1 MTTHHRLWNLRGRWE
16 WDAKVVQKAT
26 WHDIVSAGLDVR
38 ACNHWSPDTSIQ
50 SQINAFLFQSNSWL
64 RSPFPP
70 TTIPRPVVA
79 VTPPTCRSWISV
91 KVITLTTQ
99 QRLMALQSDSVS
111 RRRSCRFSTEE
122 QELSRLQLYVS
133 PRQGEK
139 KRKEKRCSAAS
150 FLSFCRNI
158 RKGRHDTSAYLGAT
172 PAVSCVCVR
181 TCVCVCFFGS
191 EKGLTEAEIQMAVR
205 GVGGLAAVR
214 ACVYWGC
221 NNLTEF
227 EFLLVDNCTFLP
239 AEHRALLSTF
249 SQVIYMTPTSFRQL
263 SNHQN
268 HSRGFSFGTCTKTQ
282 SVDVCKYA
290 KIKMHT
296 HTLLAPRPPSL
307 SGHSQGQRRTH
318 APLNSALAIDE
329 RYCPEL
335 SSP

>member
-1 MTTHHRLWNLRGRWE
+1 MHFFF
-16 WDAKVVQKAT
+16 KAI
-26 WHDIVSAGLDVR
+26 HGSVPP
-38 ACNHWSPDTSIQ
+38 SP
-50 SQINAFLFQSNSWL
+50 
-64 RSPFPP
+64 PP
-70 TTIPRPVVA
+70 TIPRPVVA

-205 GVGGLAAVR
+205 GVGGLLRCVR
-214 ACVYWGC
+214 
-221 NNLTEF
+221 
-227 EFLLVDNCTFLP
+227 
-239 AEHRALLSTF
+239 
-249 SQVIYMTPTSFRQL
+249 
-263 SNHQN
+263 
-268 HSRGFSFGTCTKTQ
+268 
-282 SVDVCKYA
+282 VC
-290 KIKMHT
+290 IEVVT
-296 HTLLAPRPPSL
+296 T
-307 SGHSQGQRRTH
+307 
-318 APLNSALAIDE
+318 
-329 RYCPEL
+329 
-335 SSP
+335 